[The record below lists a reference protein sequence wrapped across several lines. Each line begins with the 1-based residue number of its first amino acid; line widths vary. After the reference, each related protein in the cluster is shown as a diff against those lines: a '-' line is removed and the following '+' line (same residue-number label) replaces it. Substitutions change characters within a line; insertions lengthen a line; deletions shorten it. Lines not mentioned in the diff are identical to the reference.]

1 MTQYIGRC
9 SPEVRIAEEVC
20 SQFIYVKLGKLDKDA
35 ARQEVLTLLRL
46 ERELASNFEVIL
58 DHICDGLDV
67 CSEDIHSH
75 LDAIADEVLTNGEVN
90 WGRIVLLRIFAARLA
105 IKCDQSG
112 NNSMIENIIDWLGSQ
127 VAKRCSW
134 IRGSGRGW
142 DGFVNQFS
150 ARRPIIDTSGWL
162 HCFLAAAVFFGVL
175 ATIVL
180 IKNG

>member
-1 MTQYIGRC
+1 MTRYIGRC

-46 ERELASNFEVIL
+46 ERELASNFEFIL

-90 WGRIVLLRIFAARLA
+90 WGRIVILCTFAAKLA
-105 IKCDQSG
+105 IRCDQSG
-112 NNSMIENIIDWLGSQ
+112 NNSMIEVII
-127 VAKRCSW
+127 
-134 IRGSGRGW
+134 
-142 DGFVNQFS
+142 N
-150 ARRPIIDTSGWL
+150 
-162 HCFLAAAVFFGVL
+162 
-175 ATIVL
+175 
-180 IKNG
+180 